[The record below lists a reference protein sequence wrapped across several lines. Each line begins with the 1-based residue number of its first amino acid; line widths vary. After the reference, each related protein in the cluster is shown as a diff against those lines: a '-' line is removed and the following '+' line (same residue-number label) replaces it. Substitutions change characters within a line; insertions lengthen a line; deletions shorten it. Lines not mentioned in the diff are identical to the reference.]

1 MKIKLGE
8 KHTSLRGWSRD
19 ATLEDGRMFR
29 VSVTRGRRRRI
40 AYKPRG
46 QNIGFDWWAAVLQV
60 ELTGESF
67 PRTVKRFEQF
77 LVNKSNGVRGILKM
91 ALGDEFENITKEAT
105 DDKNQEDGYDEG
117 MAQGGDAYVD
127 MMYGDSPDR

>member
-8 KHTSLRGWSRD
+8 KRTSLRGWARD

-29 VSVTRGRRRRI
+29 VSVTKGRHRRI
-40 AYKPRG
+40 AFARRG
-46 QNIGFDWWAAVLQV
+46 ENIGFDWWAAVMQV
-60 ELTGESF
+60 ELTGERF

-91 ALGDEFENITKEAT
+91 ALGDEFDPSLKEE
-105 DDKNQEDGYDEG
+105 K
-117 MAQGGDAYVD
+117 
-127 MMYGDSPDR
+127 